1 MLKALVYSAIK
12 NRKLTLFVVGLSII
26 FGLYSYYATP
36 KQEAPDLDAPVA
48 VITVVYPGASPED
61 VEKCVTSKIE
71 DEIVEISGYGYAHS
85 YSGNSISTVIMRLEY
100 GTDIDSAWTELRR
113 RMNDLQVHLPDEC
126 TEIQVNTNLV
136 DTAGFILSVSGD
148 GYTGKQLEEYAR
160 DIKKELGRVQGVSRI
175 DILGAQDEEVVV
187 EVDVGRLNYCGLSLE
202 DIANIIKVQNAEI
215 PAGSIGEGGTRIN
228 VTVPGAFT
236 SIGEIE
242 NTIVDVSVENGSV
255 LRLGDIASVTI
266 KPGEKNVRTKHNGRN
281 AVLLSGYFK
290 QDENIV
296 LSGKKVENRIIQ
308 LAKELPEGV
317 DVEKVLFQPE
327 DVRKSV
333 NSFALNL
340 LEGMIFVI
348 IVVFAGMGLRNAIV
362 VSTAIPVSILITLI
376 AMYLLGIKIHQI
388 SIAALIVALGML
400 VDNAIVI
407 SDAIQNRMDR
417 GDGRMDA
424 CVEGVR
430 EVAAPVFTSTLTTI
444 CAFMPLLF
452 LSSIAGEYISSLPKI
467 VMTALFSSYMIALFV
482 TPTLAFIFFRQGE
495 KSRREYRIRGYFR
508 SMLETGMER
517 ERTMLKYAVP
527 VILLTAL
534 MVSQLGLQFFPRAD
548 KNIIYIDVKTERN
561 SGIDTTEGIV
571 DRVSEILGE
580 QPEVTGFTAA
590 IGGGLPKFYNTT
602 PVVTASP
609 DTGQIMVTLD
619 LKKGGR
625 FRKNSEITDYLQ
637 EIFDSRI
644 TGGTVSV
651 KQLEIAEPIGS
662 PIRVRIT
669 GRSMQELRE
678 ASQNIKGILSAI
690 NGTVNVE
697 DDYSEKAYEYR
708 INIDN
713 DKASYFGI
721 SKLDVQ
727 REVSIAVHGLTAS
740 VYREAGDDLDII
752 VKSSIKRKEDLD
764 NLAIKS
770 SITSDKITLREIAE
784 IVLEPQIQTIKKYD
798 RNLAVMVTSDVRSG
812 YNPIRIQKRLTRQ
825 LDKMDMK
832 GVEIMF
838 DGEKEKIAENFGN
851 IGTSAIFAVMLVFA
865 VLLFEFKS
873 FIQSLVILIT
883 IPLSVVGSVL
893 GLYIFRQP
901 LSFTALFGMVS
912 LMGIVVNNAIV
923 LVDYINNERKLGKGI
938 SEACIQAADKRFRP
952 IMLSTV
958 TTVTGLIPLVLSGS
972 EMFRPMAISLMF
984 GLTLSTLLTLVVIP
998 VAYKA
1003 AVAQIKP

>member
-1 MLKALVYSAIK
+1 MLKNLVCAAIK

-26 FGLYSYYATP
+26 FGLYSYYAMP

-61 VEKCVTSKIE
+61 VEKYVTSKIE
-71 DEIVEISGYGYAHS
+71 DEIVEISGYDYAHS
-85 YSGNSISTVIMRLEY
+85 YSGNSISTVVMRLEY
-100 GTDIDSAWTELRR
+100 GTDVDSAWTELRR
-113 RMNDLQVHLPDEC
+113 RMNDLQVQLPDEC
-126 TEIQVNTNLV
+126 AEIQVNTNLV
-136 DTAGFILSVSGD
+136 DTAGFILSVSGE
-148 GYTGKQLEEYAR
+148 GHTIKQLGEYAK
-160 DIKKELGRVQGVSRI
+160 DIKKELGRVQGISRI
-175 DILGAQDEEVVV
+175 DILGSQDEEVVV
-187 EVDVGRLNYCGLSLE
+187 EVDAGRLNYCGLSLE
-202 DIANIIKVQNAEI
+202 DIANTIKVQNAEI
-215 PAGSIGEGGTRIN
+215 PAGSIGEGGTSIN

-236 SIGEIE
+236 SIDEVE
-242 NTIVDVSVENGSV
+242 NTIIDVSTENGSV
-255 LRLGDIASVTI
+255 LWLGDIASVTV
-266 KPGEKNVRTKHNGRN
+266 KPSETNVMIKHNGRN

-296 LSGKKVENRIIQ
+296 LSGKKVEDRIIQ
-308 LAKELPEGV
+308 LAEELPEGV

-340 LEGMIFVI
+340 LEGMILVVA
-348 IVVFAGMGLRNAIV
+348 VVFAGMGLRNAVV
-362 VSTAIPVSILITLI
+362 VSAAIPVSILLTLI
-376 AMYLLGIKIHQI
+376 AMYLLRIKIHQI
-388 SIAALIVALGML
+388 SIAALIVSLGML

-407 SDAIQNRMDR
+407 SDAIQNRIDR

-430 EVAAPVFTSTLTTI
+430 EVAAPVFTSTLTTV
-444 CAFMPLLF
+444 CAFTPLLF

-467 VMTALFSSYMIALFV
+467 VITALFSSYMVALFV
-482 TPTLAFIFFRQGE
+482 TPTLAFIFFRQDE
-495 KSRREYRIRGYFR
+495 KNRREYKIRGYFR

-517 ERTMLKYAVP
+517 EKAILKYAVP
-527 VILLTAL
+527 LILFTAL
-534 MVSQLGLQFFPRAD
+534 MVSRLGLQFFPRAD

-561 SGIDTTEGIV
+561 SGIDATEGIV
-571 DRVSEILGE
+571 DRVSEILAE
-580 QPEVTGFTAA
+580 QPEVTGFASA
-590 IGGGLPKFYNTT
+590 IGGGLPKFYNTI
-602 PVVTASP
+602 PIVTDSP
-609 DTGQIMVTLD
+609 DTGQIMLTLD
-619 LKKGGR
+619 LKKGNR
-625 FRKNSEITDYLQ
+625 FRKNSEITDHLQ
-637 EIFDSRI
+637 AIFDARI
-644 TGGTVSV
+644 TGGTASV
-651 KQLEIAEPIGS
+651 KQLELAEPIGS

-669 GRSMQELRE
+669 GRSMEELWE
-678 ASQNIKGILSAI
+678 ASRDIKGILSGI
-690 NGTVNVE
+690 DGTVNVE
-697 DDYSEKAYEYR
+697 DDYSVKAYEYR

-727 REVSIAVHGLTAS
+727 REVSAAVHGLKAS

-752 VKSSIKRKEDLD
+752 VKGDIKSKEDLD

-770 SITSDKITLREIAE
+770 SVTSEKVMLREIAE
-784 IVLEPQIQTIKKYD
+784 IVLEPQIQSIKKYD

-812 YNPIRIQKRLTRQ
+812 YNPIRIQKKLTRQ
-825 LDKMDMK
+825 LDKMDIESM
-832 GVEIMF
+832 EIMF

-851 IGTSAIFAVMLVFA
+851 IGVSAIFAVMLVFA

-873 FIQSLVILIT
+873 FIQSLIILLT
-883 IPLSVVGSVL
+883 IPLSAIGSVF

-923 LVDYINNERKLGKGI
+923 LVDYINNERKLGKDI

-958 TTVTGLIPLVLSGS
+958 TTVTGLIPLALSGS
-972 EMFRPMAISLMF
+972 EMFRPMAISLMC

-998 VAYKA
+998 VIYKTA
-1003 AVAQIKP
+1003 ATQLKP